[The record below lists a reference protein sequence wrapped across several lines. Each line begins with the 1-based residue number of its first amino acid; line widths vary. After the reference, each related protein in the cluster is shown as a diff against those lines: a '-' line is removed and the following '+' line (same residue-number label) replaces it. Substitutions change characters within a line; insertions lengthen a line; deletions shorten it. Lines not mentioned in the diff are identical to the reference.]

1 MIQVKIF
8 VAINISHYATSYVN
22 LVLDLTLIFTAI
34 LNNMNNIFSGTSSI
48 KHIKA

>member
-8 VAINISHYATSYVN
+8 VAIIFSLQLSYVN
-22 LVLDLTLIFTAI
+22 LILDLTLIFTTI